1 MKNCFLKITVKR
13 DQLKKGKLTKVEYGA
28 ADCCLLFSRLVVVG
42 LGGLGFGADDD
53 DGKGN
58 STCGLPRNL
67 VVVAMERKVGL
78 LLLSLHSLQ
87 LKRHRRLCG

>member
-42 LGGLGFGADDD
+42 LGGLGFGVDDD
-53 DGKGN
+53 DGK
-58 STCGLPRNL
+58 TRRCFDVP
-67 VVVAMERKVGL
+67 L
-78 LLLSLHSLQ
+78 LIIKDTYSFL
-87 LKRHRRLCG
+87 